1 MNTPK
6 YFKKRKIENFLSAL
20 FSSNC
25 SSHSYCQSKT
35 THTES
40 IFRLHHMKAYL
51 LYNKLFYD
59 GIEQQQEIKQI
70 RLLLLLLKYTH
81 SSRQLNLPTQQYHLL
96 RMNQNHYKIH
106 DKFYSL
112 IMENLY
118 KSIQVRISIF
128 LMPLSSNSAS
138 SMLWTTDCHK
148 TKGTNW
154 SLTSCHSCAIL
165 TSLKSYIISHYEHVD
180 RFIYLFLNYTLHLK
194 FPSKVPSKQLCYID
208 VLVWVGF
215 FLLFVWFYFRDYYYY

>member
-1 MNTPK
+1 MFFKLFFPQLLPK
-6 YFKKRKIENFLSAL
+6 QNYTYWIHLQTTSYESLFTLS
-20 FSSNC
+20 
-25 SSHSYCQSKT
+25 
-35 THTES
+35 
-40 IFRLHHMKAYL
+40 
-51 LYNKLFYD
+51 KLFYD

-128 LMPLSSNSAS
+128 LMPLSCTSAS

-154 SLTSCHSCAIL
+154 SLTSCHSCAML

-180 RFIYLFLNYTLHLK
+180 GFFFFFKLYLK
-194 FPSKVPSKQLCYID
+194 FPSKIPSKQLCYID
-208 VLVWVGF
+208 VLVRVGF
-215 FLLFVWFYFRDYYYY
+215 LLLFVCFYFRDYYYY